1 MNMKRFHFTLML
13 ILTFSVAYGQ
23 YNAGNGFRVS
33 WSLDANEFPTLF
45 PFTGLGAQSVL
56 AGMDFDNDGNREILF
71 NIDET
76 ISGGPDPGQLG
87 IYLYESNGN
96 DSFEYVWHFITPDP
110 GNSLPGMTYGDIDND
125 GLWEIYFSQ
134 PPALGFNDDTW
145 GTYIFEQNSNGVFP
159 SSETLLFQY
168 GMSSADNF
176 RPSGY
181 VIDDVDDDGYKELI
195 SIDRGARRLSVDA
208 IVSGGLNGS
217 STFTNEFLDTDN
229 LQGGSI
235 YNVDVVDFDGDGQK
249 EIWVN
254 TWDEFSM
261 AIFEATGT
269 DTYSLEADLDNMIYE
284 NDPAS
289 FRRHGFAFA
298 DVDGDDALE
307 CWFPLT
313 NGNLYFLDNVTS
325 SVSDLTAADFVEV
338 GSFGAAVSR
347 GSDLDDIDGD
357 GNYDLIV
364 SRGTEEKIERIE
376 YMGGAPTNPNN
387 YTWNTILESTAEP
400 GDRYYPLDISSV
412 DLDGDGY
419 RREVVLTNL
428 WATGLGLPCIL
439 VLEYDPA
446 TDLLDDHSLVFAGDD
461 YINIADSD
469 DLDLEGSLSIA
480 AWIKW
485 DSDQDDLYAD
495 MIVSKGYASTN
506 NYQFYVAELFEDSF
520 LEFRFYGDNNGWNTW
535 RGPSNF
541 NEHSGQWTHVAIT
554 YDEDSGPNMYINGEI
569 VVLDN
574 TMGTN
579 ATLVSNDYPLYIG
592 QEYTTVDNSYPFW
605 GNIDEIAIW
614 NAALTAEQVFEHY
627 TGSLED
633 STMMAHYEFNEG
645 GGTTA
650 YDFTNSNDG
659 TINGGALYSTLT
671 HPAPYFGPVWHVSTS
686 GSDSVGNGSEEN
698 PFAAIQ
704 KGIDSS
710 SDGDTVL
717 VAAGTY
723 VENINYNGKN
733 IVVSSL
739 YLTTQDTSYISSTII
754 DGNWND
760 QSVVK
765 FENGED
771 STSALIG
778 MTITN
783 GYSSEG
789 GGVHCSGSSPRLKY
803 LIINADSAGSYGG
816 GIYLNNSNA
825 QIIETRLENNGTS
838 GYGGGLSMLGGE
850 PELTNVTIISNR
862 ALSGRGGGIY
872 CYSSSPTLTNV
883 TITNNSAQSDGGGL
897 CCEGSN
903 LNLDYGIIS
912 NNSTSQDGGGIFSS
926 SLQSNSSNL
935 TLTHVMISDNTAWDG
950 GGISFNDSGNL
961 NLAYVTISNNSAN
974 DGSGI
979 HCTDDANTSLINSI
993 IWENNP
999 NWLAISGSSQIS
1011 ITYSD
1016 IQGGY
1021 EGEGN
1026 IDTDPL
1032 FCEPDS
1038 GDYTLSEN
1046 SPCIGTGEDGAD
1058 MGAFGLGCGQYNFPP
1073 TEFSLSGPANN
1084 FYITIDESNMNTGFI
1099 SFWWSEASDVNGDS
1113 LYYLMRA
1120 TSAEIGDHGIDTN
1133 ATAIDILYMDI
1144 IEDMSDNNVTAAA
1157 LEWTVYV
1164 TDGQDTV
1171 EADNAPYTMGID
1183 GANALSAYL
1192 EGLLPDEFA
1201 LHQNYPNPFNPVTT
1215 LRYDL
1220 PENSFVNVTIYDM
1233 LGRQVKTLVNQSQV
1247 AGYKSVIWNATNNY
1261 GKPVS
1266 AGIYLYQIQ
1275 AGEYISTKKMI
1286 LLK

>member
-1 MNMKRFHFTLML
+1 ML

-541 NEHSGQWTHVAIT
+541 DEHSGQWTHVAIT

-698 PFAAIQ
+698 PFATIQ
-704 KGIDSS
+704 HGIDSS
-710 SDGDTVL
+710 SDGDTIL

-723 VENINYNGKN
+723 TENINYNGKN
-733 IVVSSL
+733 IIVGSL
-739 YLTTQDTSYISSTII
+739 YLTTSDTSYISSTII
-754 DGNWND
+754 DGN
-760 QSVVK
+760 QSGSVVT

-771 STSALIG
+771 TTA
-778 MTITN
+778 
-783 GYSSEG
+783 
-789 GGVHCSGSSPRLKY
+789 V
-803 LIINADSAGSYGG
+803 
-816 GIYLNNSNA
+816 
-825 QIIETRLENNGTS
+825 
-838 GYGGGLSMLGGE
+838 
-850 PELTNVTIISNR
+850 
-862 ALSGRGGGIY
+862 LSGFTIQNGSADRGGGIHIQNP
-872 CYSSSPTLTNV
+872 SPT
-883 TITNNSAQSDGGGL
+883 
-897 CCEGSN
+897 
-903 LNLDYGIIS
+903 IS
-912 NNSTSQDGGGIFSS
+912 NSIFK
-926 SLQSNSSNL
+926 
-935 TLTHVMISDNTAWDG
+935 
-950 GGISFNDSGNL
+950 
-961 NLAYVTISNNSAN
+961 NNSAN
-974 DGSGI
+974 NGGGVSVDGGQPHIKSCIFFNNTALFEGGGLWLASTDVIINNILIYNNTAGSSAGGIRFYYGNQTATNISICNNISSSGSGI
-979 HCTDDANTSLINSI
+979 STYAANPTLKNAI
-993 IWENNP
+993 IWENS
-999 NWLAISGSSQIS
+999 ISEGEYLGSSLS
-1011 ITYSD
+1011 IDYSN
-1016 IQGGY
+1016 IEGGWD
-1021 EGEGN
+1021 GTGN
-1026 IDTDPL
+1026 IDSDPL
-1032 FCEPDS
+1032 FCNPDS
-1038 GDYTLSEN
+1038 GDYTLAEN
-1046 SPCIGTGEDGAD
+1046 SPCVGTGEDGAN
-1058 MGAFGLGCGQYNFPP
+1058 MGAFGIGCGPYNFSP
-1073 TEFSLSGPANN
+1073 TEFSLSAPSNN
-1084 FYITIDESNMNTGFI
+1084 TQITIDESNMNTGHITF
-1099 SFWWSEASDVNGDS
+1099 SWDESSDANGDS

-1120 TSAEIGDHGIDTN
+1120 ASAEIGDHGMDTN
-1133 ATAIDILYMDI
+1133 A
-1144 IEDMSDNNVTAAA
+1144 
-1157 LEWTVYV
+1157 
-1164 TDGQDTV
+1164 
-1171 EADNAPYTMGID
+1171 
-1183 GANALSAYL
+1183 
-1192 EGLLPDEFA
+1192 
-1201 LHQNYPNPFNPVTT
+1201 
-1215 LRYDL
+1215 
-1220 PENSFVNVTIYDM
+1220 
-1233 LGRQVKTLVNQSQV
+1233 
-1247 AGYKSVIWNATNNY
+1247 
-1261 GKPVS
+1261 
-1266 AGIYLYQIQ
+1266 
-1275 AGEYISTKKMI
+1275 
-1286 LLK
+1286 

>member
-110 GNSLPGMTYGDIDND
+110 GNSLPGMTYGDIDSD

-208 IVSGGLNGS
+208 IVSGGLNGTAS
-217 STFTNEFLDTDN
+217 FTNEFLDTDN

-480 AWIKW
+480 
-485 DSDQDDLYAD
+485 S
-495 MIVSKGYASTN
+495 
-506 NYQFYVAELFEDSF
+506 
-520 LEFRFYGDNNGWNTW
+520 
-535 RGPSNF
+535 
-541 NEHSGQWTHVAIT
+541 
-554 YDEDSGPNMYINGEI
+554 
-569 VVLDN
+569 
-574 TMGTN
+574 
-579 ATLVSNDYPLYIG
+579 
-592 QEYTTVDNSYPFW
+592 
-605 GNIDEIAIW
+605 
-614 NAALTAEQVFEHY
+614 
-627 TGSLED
+627 
-633 STMMAHYEFNEG
+633 
-645 GGTTA
+645 
-650 YDFTNSNDG
+650 
-659 TINGGALYSTLT
+659 
-671 HPAPYFGPVWHVSTS
+671 
-686 GSDSVGNGSEEN
+686 
-698 PFAAIQ
+698 
-704 KGIDSS
+704 
-710 SDGDTVL
+710 
-717 VAAGTY
+717 
-723 VENINYNGKN
+723 
-733 IVVSSL
+733 
-739 YLTTQDTSYISSTII
+739 
-754 DGNWND
+754 
-760 QSVVK
+760 
-765 FENGED
+765 
-771 STSALIG
+771 
-778 MTITN
+778 
-783 GYSSEG
+783 
-789 GGVHCSGSSPRLKY
+789 
-803 LIINADSAGSYGG
+803 
-816 GIYLNNSNA
+816 
-825 QIIETRLENNGTS
+825 
-838 GYGGGLSMLGGE
+838 
-850 PELTNVTIISNR
+850 
-862 ALSGRGGGIY
+862 
-872 CYSSSPTLTNV
+872 
-883 TITNNSAQSDGGGL
+883 
-897 CCEGSN
+897 
-903 LNLDYGIIS
+903 
-912 NNSTSQDGGGIFSS
+912 
-926 SLQSNSSNL
+926 
-935 TLTHVMISDNTAWDG
+935 
-950 GGISFNDSGNL
+950 
-961 NLAYVTISNNSAN
+961 
-974 DGSGI
+974 
-979 HCTDDANTSLINSI
+979 
-993 IWENNP
+993 
-999 NWLAISGSSQIS
+999 
-1011 ITYSD
+1011 
-1016 IQGGY
+1016 
-1021 EGEGN
+1021 
-1026 IDTDPL
+1026 
-1032 FCEPDS
+1032 
-1038 GDYTLSEN
+1038 
-1046 SPCIGTGEDGAD
+1046 
-1058 MGAFGLGCGQYNFPP
+1058 
-1073 TEFSLSGPANN
+1073 
-1084 FYITIDESNMNTGFI
+1084 
-1099 SFWWSEASDVNGDS
+1099 
-1113 LYYLMRA
+1113 
-1120 TSAEIGDHGIDTN
+1120 
-1133 ATAIDILYMDI
+1133 
-1144 IEDMSDNNVTAAA
+1144 
-1157 LEWTVYV
+1157 
-1164 TDGQDTV
+1164 
-1171 EADNAPYTMGID
+1171 
-1183 GANALSAYL
+1183 
-1192 EGLLPDEFA
+1192 
-1201 LHQNYPNPFNPVTT
+1201 
-1215 LRYDL
+1215 
-1220 PENSFVNVTIYDM
+1220 
-1233 LGRQVKTLVNQSQV
+1233 
-1247 AGYKSVIWNATNNY
+1247 
-1261 GKPVS
+1261 
-1266 AGIYLYQIQ
+1266 
-1275 AGEYISTKKMI
+1275 
-1286 LLK
+1286 